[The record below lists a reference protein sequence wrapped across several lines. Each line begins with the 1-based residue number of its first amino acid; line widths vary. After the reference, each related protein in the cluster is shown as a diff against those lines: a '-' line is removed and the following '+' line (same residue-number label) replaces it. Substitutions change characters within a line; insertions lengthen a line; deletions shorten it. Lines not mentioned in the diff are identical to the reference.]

1 MSFIYKPKVF
11 LTYPINKEVKK
22 ENDMNI
28 KKALLELTIDEAI
41 TCKQL
46 ANFYDIYNE
55 DKEFKDAVDF
65 LSGSI
70 VIDMGQLKDELYASE
85 DSHELGAVEF
95 MQKHYPSAVL
105 FIDLIP
111 KEKRKFI

>member
-1 MSFIYKPKVF
+1 
-11 LTYPINKEVKK
+11 
-22 ENDMNI
+22 MNI
-28 KKALLELTIDEAI
+28 QKALIELTINGVV

-46 ANFYDIYNE
+46 ADFYDTYHEN
-55 DKEFKDAVDF
+55 KEFKDAVDF

-85 DSHELGAVEF
+85 DSHELGAVEY

-105 FIDLIP
+105 FINLIS
-111 KEKRKFI
+111 KDKRKFIH

>member
-1 MSFIYKPKVF
+1 
-11 LTYPINKEVKK
+11 
-22 ENDMNI
+22 MNI
-28 KKALLELTIDEAI
+28 QKALIELTINGVV

-46 ANFYDIYNE
+46 ADFYDTFHE

-85 DSHELGAVEF
+85 DSHELGAVEY

-105 FIDLIP
+105 FINLIS
-111 KEKRKFI
+111 KDKRKFIH

>member
-1 MSFIYKPKVF
+1 M
-11 LTYPINKEVKK
+11 
-22 ENDMNI
+22 DI
-28 KKALLELTIDEAI
+28 KKSLLNFITDGGV

-46 ANFYDIYNE
+46 ADFYDTYHEN
-55 DKEFKDAVDF
+55 KEFKDTVDF

-85 DSHELGAVEF
+85 DLHELGGVEF
-95 MQKHYPSAVL
+95 MQKHYPSAIL

>member
-1 MSFIYKPKVF
+1 
-11 LTYPINKEVKK
+11 
-22 ENDMNI
+22 MNI
-28 KKALLELTIDEAI
+28 QKALIELTINGVV

-46 ANFYDIYNE
+46 ADFYDIYHE
-55 DKEFKDAVDF
+55 DKEFTDAVDF

-85 DSHELGAVEF
+85 DSHVLGAVEF

-111 KEKRKFI
+111 KDKRKFIH

>member
-1 MSFIYKPKVF
+1 
-11 LTYPINKEVKK
+11 
-22 ENDMNI
+22 MNI
-28 KKALLELTIDEAI
+28 KNALIELTINGVV

-46 ANFYDIYNE
+46 ADFYDTYHE
-55 DKEFKDAVDF
+55 DKEFTDAIDF

-70 VIDMGQLKDELYASE
+70 VVDMAQLKEELYASE
-85 DSHELGAVEF
+85 DAHLLGAVEY

-111 KEKRKFI
+111 KKKRKFIQ